1 MLRLDAVY
9 VERNSLRDAVAT
21 EKGLSPQNLLL
32 GKVELIE
39 PTFQVKKPILCF
51 LYFLFPPSWS
61 WCGMRWP
68 LGRG

>member
-9 VERNSLRDAVAT
+9 VERNSLRDALAT

-39 PTFQVKKPILCF
+39 PTFQVGNPMLCF
-51 LYFLFPPSWS
+51 LGFVL
-61 WCGMRWP
+61 
-68 LGRG
+68 